1 MAVEMER
8 QEGIRVMVRE
18 SGLWEVLVAWTCE
31 VMEGRDLN
39 VSSSQVGLERWIGLG
54 PILMR
59 RRSPRRDGF
68 RRADQELYIGHAEF
82 EMPMAAD
89 LLFWRSKERSR
100 LETFRWR

>member
-1 MAVEMER
+1 M
-8 QEGIRVMVRE
+8 
-18 SGLWEVLVAWTCE
+18 
-31 VMEGRDLN
+31 
-39 VSSSQVGLERWIGLG
+39 G

-89 LLFWRSKERSR
+89 LLIWRSKERSR